1 MTTLE
6 DLLKLGKTLSES
18 GVKYVLIGGWAV
30 ILHGLGRTT
39 VDIDIIVENS
49 DENIKNLKNAL
60 RKFIKEEEIGELTSE
75 MMKEYQVIRVG
86 LGDFYVDI
94 ITKIGDIDY
103 GEASG
108 DVVREI
114 IDDVSIPVAGI
125 DTMIE
130 LKKGIREIDI
140 KDRIFLEGKK
150 EFQENKR
157 QK

>member
-1 MTTLE
+1 M
-6 DLLKLGKTLSES
+6 SICHQRPPS
-18 GVKYVLIGGWAV
+18 P
-30 ILHGLGRTT
+30 
-39 VDIDIIVENS
+39 
-49 DENIKNLKNAL
+49 
-60 RKFIKEEEIGELTSE
+60 
-75 MMKEYQVIRVG
+75 
-86 LGDFYVDI
+86 VDI

-108 DVVREI
+108 NVVREI

-157 QK
+157 Q

>member
-18 GVKYVLIGGWAV
+18 EVKYVLIGGWAV